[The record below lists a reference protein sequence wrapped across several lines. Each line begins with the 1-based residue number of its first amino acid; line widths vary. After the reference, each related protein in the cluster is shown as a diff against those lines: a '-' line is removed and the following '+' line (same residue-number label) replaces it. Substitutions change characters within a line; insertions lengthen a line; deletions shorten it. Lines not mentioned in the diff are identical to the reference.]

1 MRRRFTVLFF
11 ASSATALSIVASPS
25 AGGQAVPNPAQVTF
39 TKDVA
44 PILQDH
50 CQVCHRPGT
59 FAPMSL
65 LTYEEVRP
73 WARAIRAKVAAREM
87 PPFFIEKA
95 VGIQHF
101 LNDNSLT
108 DQQIATIARWV
119 EGGAPQGSAAD
130 MPPPRRFPDD
140 QAWQIGQPDLI
151 VTLPADYVVKANG
164 PDRWP
169 DILVDPGLTEDRYI
183 KGVQIMTLKGHPVIH
198 HIRTSVVQ
206 SEDDNNS
213 GETDGRDGAAFGE
226 QGVFLNE
233 YALGKAGDVFPEG
246 TGRLIK
252 AGVRIN
258 FQLHVHSTGT
268 DTPANVALGLKFY
281 PKGYVPRYVIVNAT
295 IGGGELDIRPNT
307 DNVRTDGYTRLARPT
322 KFMSWQPHM
331 HNRGKASCLEAIYPD
346 GRTEMLNCARFIFNW
361 HINYLYDP
369 NYAPLLPAGTIL
381 HSITWHNNTRTNPG
395 NPDPDAMVTSG
406 QRTIDEMNT
415 PWTSYYY
422 LSDDDFAREVA
433 ARKALG
439 MQR

>member
-1 MRRRFTVLFF
+1 MKRLAGIIGAVAVLSM
-11 ASSATALSIVASPS
+11 AAAPSS
-25 AGGQAVPNPAQVTF
+25 GQAVPQDQAITF
-39 TKDVA
+39 TKDIA

-50 CQVCHRPGT
+50 CQACHRPGT

-65 LTYEEVRP
+65 LKYEEARP
-73 WARAIRAKVAAREM
+73 WARSIRAKVVAREM
-87 PPFFIEKA
+87 PPFFIDKN

-101 LNDNSLT
+101 TNDNSLSE
-108 DQQIATIARWV
+108 QEISTIARWV
-119 EGGAPQGSAAD
+119 DAGAPQGNPAD
-130 MPPPRRFPDD
+130 LPPPRQFPDA

-151 VTLPADYVVKANG
+151 VTLPADYVVKAKG
-164 PDRWP
+164 PDRFP
-169 DILVDPGLTEDRYI
+169 DILVDSGLTEDRYLRA
-183 KGVQIMTLKGHPVIH
+183 VQIMTVKGHPVIH
-198 HIRTSVVQ
+198 HIRTSIVQ
-206 SEDDNNS
+206 PADEDVHS
-213 GETDGRDGAAFGE
+213 AQTDGLDGPGFGE

-268 DTPANVALGLKFY
+268 ETPANVALGLKFY
-281 PKGYVPRYVIVNAT
+281 PKGYTPKYVIVNAT
-295 IGGGELDIRPNT
+295 VGGGEIDIRPNT

-346 GRTEMLNCARFIFNW
+346 AKTEMLNCAKFTFNW

-369 NYAPLLPAGTIL
+369 DYAPLLPAGTIL
-381 HSITWHNNTRTNPG
+381 HSITWHDNTSRNKA

-415 PWTSYYY
+415 PWTSFYY
-422 LSDDDFAREVA
+422 LSDDDFKKEVE
-433 ARKALG
+433 ARKAKSG
-439 MQR
+439 R